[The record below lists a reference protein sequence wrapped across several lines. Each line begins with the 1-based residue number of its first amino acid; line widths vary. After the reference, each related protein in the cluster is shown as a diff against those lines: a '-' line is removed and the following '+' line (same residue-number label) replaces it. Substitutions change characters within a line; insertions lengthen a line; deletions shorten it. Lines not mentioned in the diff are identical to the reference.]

1 MSHENPCPGRP
12 GVPAS
17 KRHPWV
23 RAYMWLM
30 MRRRER
36 RGCLSEREQL
46 LRTRRRL
53 EPRPPRRL
61 VIYSFFSP
69 FGSGG
74 LGDLWWAQG
83 IPPPGFSQVLILK
96 VVKVL
101 CFDTD
106 LQVFIL
112 KGLRGA
118 MNIVQ
123 LVGERRVQWAFASG
137 GRSGFGGGSWWLGVG
152 RRGVGR

>member
-1 MSHENPCPGRP
+1 MSHGDPCPGRP

-17 KRHPWV
+17 KRRPWV

-36 RGCLSEREQL
+36 RGCLSGREQL

-69 FGSGG
+69 FGSVG

-83 IPPPGFSQVLILK
+83 IPPPAF
-96 VVKVL
+96 
-101 CFDTD
+101 

-112 KGLRGA
+112 KGLTGA
-118 MNIVQ
+118 MNLVQ
-123 LVGERRVQWAFASG
+123 FVGERRVQWAFASG
-137 GRSGFGGGSWWLGVG
+137 G
-152 RRGVGR
+152 